1 MSQDLP
7 FPIPPQPDGRACP
20 DPTRE
25 GAPDKTSRAVC
36 LPCPHLHQLPS
47 NPAAVQEPR
56 VHTSHQNTVGAVQK
70 ETAGEAVARGL
81 LLVSGQELAALEL
94 QVVSKLGGG
103 GGGGGGAR
111 SGAHTFHRYSDYT
124 RSYVELPD

>member
-56 VHTSHQNTVGAVQK
+56 VHTSHQNTVGAVQ
-70 ETAGEAVARGL
+70 ETAGEAV
-81 LLVSGQELAALEL
+81 VSMSGQEFPALEL

-103 GGGGGGAR
+103 GGGGGGG
-111 SGAHTFHRYSDYT
+111 SGKVRVHTFHRYSDYT